1 MRILILE
8 DKFTEVEILCDQLCS
23 DFNLSEQDL
32 KVVAC
37 EMDFHEG
44 IDDIVAWCPTIA
56 VLDVMTLWRHPGED
70 AIDNRPEEVREDGYH
85 YAGLRCAK
93 LLRQAMQDIPIIF
106 FTIVSLQELEKR
118 VTQIELLAHNAF
130 LVAKG
135 HDTRQ
140 LTETIRKLL
149 NLA

>member
-106 FTIVSLQELEKR
+106 FTSHTLFFRYSNQSDLFVDKR
-118 VTQIELLAHNAF
+118 F
-130 LVAKG
+130 LVNGA
-135 HDTRQ
+135 
-140 LTETIRKLL
+140 TI
-149 NLA
+149 NFNS